1 MADKDPMVG
10 SMFGLNDETTR
21 RVTTPE
27 AAPAAPQPQ
36 APPQPGA
43 PQYVYVQQPPQP
55 VVAAGGSKALGWL
68 VAVLAIIAVA
78 NLVLVFMARSQ
89 FNDYSAKQADAMN
102 LLIRRMDS
110 SDERYAQLRG
120 QFQVTS
126 EKLGLT
132 QQELSR
138 AHALAAEVQK
148 QQQTAVAQLNQAIS
162 QKASADEVNKLQADS
177 NAKIG
182 GLSTDLAGTKQDL
195 ASTKSEFANALT
207 GTKGELNGAI
217 AKTHDELVTL
227 AHKSDRDYFEFTLPH
242 KKAQQ
247 KLGTVTVELERTDPK
262 RNVFSVFLLFDDKRT
277 ERSNKAMNEPLFFY
291 VQGASSALEL
301 VVNKLGKDTVSGYM
315 STPKGFFPNTTN
327 VLGQRPGA

>member
-1 MADKDPMVG
+1 MADKDPSPG
-10 SMFGLNDETTR
+10 HSMFGLNDEPTR
-21 RVTTPE
+21 RADTPAE
-27 AAPAAPQPQ
+27 APASPQYISVQQIPQAAPTTGVGKMLPWM
-36 APPQPGA
+36 
-43 PQYVYVQQPPQP
+43 
-55 VVAAGGSKALGWL
+55 VAAL
-68 VAVLAIIAVA
+68 AVLAIA
-78 NLVLVFMARSQ
+78 NLVLVLVARSQ
-89 FNDYSAKQADAMN
+89 FNDYATKQADAMN
-102 LLIRRMDS
+102 LMTRRMDS

-132 QQELSR
+132 QQELGR
-138 AHALAAEVQK
+138 AHALAAEVQQ
-148 QQQTAVAQLNQAIS
+148 QQQTAVAQLNRAIA

-195 ASTKSEFANALT
+195 ASTKSEFANALS
-207 GTKGELNGAI
+207 GTKGELSGAI
-217 AKTHDELVTL
+217 ARTHDELVAL
-227 AHKSDRDYFEFTLPH
+227 AHKSDRDYFEFSLSR

-247 KLGTVTVELERTDPK
+247 KLGTITVELEKTDPK
-262 RNVFSVFLLFDDKRT
+262 RNVFSVYLYFDDKKT
-277 ERSNKAMNEPLFFY
+277 ERSNKAINEPVYFL

>member
-1 MADKDPMVG
+1 MILPRDARLVQRRRRRRLNPNPEPL
-10 SMFGLNDETTR
+10 SMFCS
-21 RVTTPE
+21 
-27 AAPAAPQPQ
+27 AAPQPV
-36 APPQPGA
+36 PT
-43 PQYVYVQQPPQP
+43 
-55 VVAAGGSKALGWL
+55 AGGGKALPWL
-68 VAVLAIIAVA
+68 VAALGVLAIA
-78 NLVLVFMARSQ
+78 NLVLVLMARSQ
-89 FNDYSAKQADAMN
+89 FNDYAMKQADAMN
-102 LLIRRMDS
+102 LLTRRMDS

-120 QFQVTS
+120 QFQVTT

-132 QQELSR
+132 QQELAR

-148 QQQTAVAQLNQAIS
+148 QQQTAVAQLNQAIA
-162 QKASADEVNKLQADS
+162 QKASAEEVNKLQADS

-217 AKTHDELVTL
+217 ARTHDELVAL
-227 AHKSDRDYFEFTLPH
+227 AHKSDRDYFEFTLPR

-262 RNVFSVFLLFDDKRT
+262 RNVFSVFLYFDDKKT

-291 VQGASSALEL
+291 VQGASSALEM
-301 VVNKLGKDTVSGYM
+301 VVNKLGKDSVSGYM

>member
-1 MADKDPMVG
+1 MADKDPSPG
-10 SMFGLNDETTR
+10 HSMFGLNDDAPTQRAHAPEEAP
-21 RVTTPE
+21 TPT
-27 AAPAAPQPQ
+27 Q
-36 APPQPGA
+36 AQPGA
-43 PQYVYVQQPPQP
+43 PSICLCSATPATGSRPGRRESAALAGGGCWA
-55 VVAAGGSKALGWL
+55 VVA
-68 VAVLAIIAVA
+68 IA

-89 FNDYSAKQADAMN
+89 FNDYATKQADAMN
-102 LLIRRMDS
+102 LITRRMDS

-132 QQELSR
+132 QQELAR

-148 QQQTAVAQLNQAIS
+148 QQQTAVAQLNQAIA
-162 QKASADEVNKLQADS
+162 QKASAEEVNKLQADS

-195 ASTKSEFANALT
+195 ASTKSEFTNALT

-217 AKTHDELVTL
+217 ARTHDELVAL
-227 AHKSDRDYFEFTLPH
+227 AHKSDRDYFEFTLPR

-247 KLGTVTVELERTDPK
+247 KVGTITVELEKTDPK
-262 RNVFSVFLLFDDKRT
+262 RNVFSVFLYFDDKKT
-277 ERSNKAMNEPLFFY
+277 ERSNKAMNEPVYFY

-301 VVNKLGKDTVSGYM
+301 VVNKLGKDSVSGYM
-315 STPKGFFPNTTN
+315 SSPKGFFPNTTN